1 MGLPNVMAATDAKT
15 PSSAESN
22 CPEQINMIQNAF
34 KFEINELLPTVT
46 LMNDHKAEF
55 AEIHV

>member
-1 MGLPNVMAATDAKT
+1 MAATDAQT

-22 CPEQINMIQNAF
+22 SPEQINMIQNAF